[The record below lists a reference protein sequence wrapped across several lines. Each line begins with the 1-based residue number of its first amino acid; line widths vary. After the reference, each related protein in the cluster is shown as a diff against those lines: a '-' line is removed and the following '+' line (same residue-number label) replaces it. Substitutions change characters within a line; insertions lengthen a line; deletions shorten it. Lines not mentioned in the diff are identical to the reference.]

1 MEKNTGAFKHKRIYF
16 SQVSNTALRDT
27 NMSLKA
33 KGLYSLIQSY
43 ITIEDFTLYKT
54 TLQKMCKEGR
64 DGFNS
69 AWNELKK
76 CGYLVQYKYKDKSGA
91 FYYEYELLDAPLP
104 EKSPD
109 TEIPS
114 MEKTT
119 YGKTTPGES
128 NSGISTPGKPS
139 TYNNIDTINTNTTN
153 TDEKNITS
161 SSSKDIEGNNIV
173 QEFESNICKLKKT
186 TLPKFLNI
194 ILNFNKEMVLAVIEE
209 CAITKVE
216 SYKGFESAF
225 NSYTERGCITAEDV
239 KKAATEYRE
248 NKKTYKNKNHK
259 TEKSSLKFNNFEAR
273 SMYDDPVQMK
283 SLEEGLLGWNN
294 DKERNQ

>member
-43 ITIEDFTLYKT
+43 ITIENFTLYKT

-109 TEIPS
+109 TEKPHL
-114 MEKTT
+114 ENPTL
-119 YGKTTPGES
+119 ES
-128 NSGISTPGKPS
+128 PHLENLVHI
-139 TYNNIDTINTNTTN
+139 
-153 TDEKNITS
+153 
-161 SSSKDIEGNNIV
+161 
-173 QEFESNICKLKKT
+173 
-186 TLPKFLNI
+186 I
-194 ILNFNKEMVLAVIEE
+194 ILILLILIILILM
-209 CAITKVE
+209 
-216 SYKGFESAF
+216 
-225 NSYTERGCITAEDV
+225 
-239 KKAATEYRE
+239 KKI
-248 NKKTYKNKNHK
+248 
-259 TEKSSLKFNNFEAR
+259 
-273 SMYDDPVQMK
+273 
-283 SLEEGLLGWNN
+283 LLVVVV
-294 DKERNQ
+294 RI

>member
-1 MEKNTGAFKHKRIYF
+1 MEKNTGAFKHKKIYF
-16 SQVSNTALRDT
+16 SQVSNTALRDK

-43 ITIEDFTLYKT
+43 ITIEDFTLYKS

-114 MEKTT
+114 MEKAT
-119 YGKTTPGES
+119 YGKTTHGES

-139 TYNNIDTINTNTTN
+139 TYNNIDTINTNNNN

-161 SSSKDIEGNNIV
+161 SSSNDIEGYNIV
-173 QEFESNICKLKKT
+173 QDFESNICKLKKT
-186 TLPKFLNI
+186 TLPKFLDI
-194 ILNFNKEMVLAVIEE
+194 ILNSDKEMVLAVIEE

-225 NSYTERGCITAEDV
+225 NSYVKRGCITAEDV
-239 KKAATEYRE
+239 KKAAAEYRE
-248 NKKTYKNKNHK
+248 NKKSYKNKNHK
-259 TEKSSLKFNNFEAR
+259 TEKSSLKFNNFDAR

-294 DKERNQ
+294 DKEGNQ

>member
-27 NMSLKA
+27 NTSLKA

-43 ITIEDFTLYKT
+43 ITIEDFTLYKS

-109 TEIPS
+109 TENPS
-114 MEKTT
+114 MEKTR
-119 YGKTTPGES
+119 YGKTTPGKS

-139 TYNNIDTINTNTTN
+139 TYNNIDTGDTNTNN

-161 SSSKDIEGNNIV
+161 SSSDVEVYNIIND
-173 QEFESNICKLKKT
+173 FESNICKLKKT
-186 TLPKFLNI
+186 TLPKFLDI
-194 ILNFNKEMVLAVIEE
+194 ILNSNKEMVLAVIEE
-209 CAITKVE
+209 CAFTKVE

-225 NSYTERGCITAEDV
+225 NSYVKRGCITAEDV
-239 KKAATEYRE
+239 KKAAAEYRE
-248 NKKTYKNKNHK
+248 NKKAYKNKYQKN
-259 TEKSSLKFNNFEAR
+259 ENSSLKFNNFPHR
-273 SMYDDPVQMK
+273 PMYDDPKQMK
-283 SLEEGLLGWNN
+283 TVEEKLLGW
-294 DKERNQ
+294 DDDDEVNQ